1 MDCDDESVEGDA
13 CVSQRIILF
22 GSNGQ
27 VGHRL
32 NETLTAQGYE
42 ITGIDRA
49 RCDFATASAK
59 DIAVIIRAVE
69 PDIVI
74 NAAADTA
81 ADHAEKEPALAE
93 RVNGEIPK
101 HIAAACAEQQV
112 PLIHFSTDYV
122 FDGVAG
128 APYRE
133 DSKTNPLGVYAKT
146 KLMGEQAVRAAGGYV
161 FRLQWVFDS
170 RGKNFFLTM
179 KKLLA
184 EREEVRVVADQ
195 LGAPSNALHIAQAI
209 TRAIPS
215 ILAGGLPPAIYH
227 LTASGHTSWHGF
239 ATAIAEA
246 SQSKARVVPI
256 VTAEYPTPAARPK
269 DARLDCGALASHG
282 ITMPHW
288 REGLAQA
295 MRDA

>member
-1 MDCDDESVEGDA
+1 M
-13 CVSQRIILF
+13 SQRIILF

-42 ITGIDRA
+42 ITAISREQ
-49 RCDFATASAK
+49 CDFATATGK
-59 DIAVIIRAVE
+59 QIATIIRAVE
-69 PDIVI
+69 PALVI
-74 NAAADTA
+74 NAAAYTA
-81 ADHAEKEPALAE
+81 VDQAESEPVLAE

-101 HIAAACAEQQV
+101 LMAAACAEQQV

-122 FDGVAG
+122 FDGVSG
-128 APYRE
+128 ATYAE
-133 DSKTNPLGVYAKT
+133 EAATHPLGVYAKT
-146 KLMGEQAVRAAGGYV
+146 KLMGEQAVREAGGYV
-161 FRLQWVFDS
+161 FRLQWVFDA
-170 RGKNFFLTM
+170 RGKNFFLTI
-179 KKLLA
+179 KKLLV

-195 LGAPSNALHIAQAI
+195 LGSPSNALHIAKAI
-209 TRAIPS
+209 CSVVPK
-215 ILAGGLPPAIYH
+215 ILDTSLPPAIYH

-246 SQSKARVVPI
+246 ANSSARVVPI